1 MNFKKYVLLVIFIV
15 GAFLAIA
22 GGFVAA
28 NIKLSNN
35 GEGNDNASIIDKLN
49 IFQTAKKMNVLV
61 MGTDGGNTRTDT
73 MVLICV
79 NPREK
84 EVKMLSIPRDT
95 RVRINN
101 SFEKINAATVRGGA
115 ELAVQKVME
124 VTGIPIHNYVMVDL
138 KGFRSVIDILDG
150 LDFDVPQRMY
160 YVDPYQDLR
169 IDLQKGPQHLDG
181 KKAEQLVRYRSY
193 PDGDLGRVRVQQE
206 FLKELANQ
214 KLKLEYL
221 SKADDIIKEVFKNI
235 DTDIGLAEALKAV
248 RIFKALQSGEF
259 SAFQL
264 PGTTKTISGLS
275 YFIYDGEEITKL
287 VSEEFGY

>member
-35 GEGNDNASIIDKLN
+35 GEGNDNASIIDKLI
-49 IFQTAKKMNVLV
+49 IFQTANKMNVLV

-169 IDLQKGPQHLDG
+169 IDLQKGPQHLDC
-181 KKAEQLVRYRSY
+181 KKAEHLVR
-193 PDGDLGRVRVQQE
+193 
-206 FLKELANQ
+206 F
-214 KLKLEYL
+214 
-221 SKADDIIKEVFKNI
+221 
-235 DTDIGLAEALKAV
+235 
-248 RIFKALQSGEF
+248 
-259 SAFQL
+259 
-264 PGTTKTISGLS
+264 
-275 YFIYDGEEITKL
+275 
-287 VSEEFGY
+287 